1 MRKGDKRT
9 GLEIRRSIYLV
20 GIFGFSPVI
29 VVSAYRMGESAW
41 VDLAQENTYPGIYA
55 NRRCYHV
62 LFSICS
68 QFSRLIFLRL
78 RVFERYVID
87 SARLSSGTLARC
99 FWSESPRFS
108 VHILCVR
115 YYPRLLSNSRL
126 IYWQSYCV
134 KELKRPCIHL
144 SCYPR
149 NYFVNAWLVPLFL
162 SPFSCLLLL
171 FPPPLP
177 LPSPSLFPPSRPFPS
192 PPHPPLPSS
201 REWDIYTRFGA
212 GFLKACC
219 LLSCVHSVFIFC
231 LHNSSFNSPH
241 PDSPL
246 VLCPRPPVSF
256 PLSSWPNS
264 GFHLD

>member
-1 MRKGDKRT
+1 MISNLHRLDCIRRVLLGLNGRQRRAHCGGFTGKSRPIHLSLTTFAGGRRKEMKKSMWANEQQRRQKGKRKKQCKMRKGDKRT

-41 VDLAQENTYPGIYA
+41 VDLAQVNTYPGIYA

-126 IYWQSYCV
+126 IYW
-134 KELKRPCIHL
+134 
-144 SCYPR
+144 
-149 NYFVNAWLVPLFL
+149 
-162 SPFSCLLLL
+162 
-171 FPPPLP
+171 
-177 LPSPSLFPPSRPFPS
+177 
-192 PPHPPLPSS
+192 
-201 REWDIYTRFGA
+201 
-212 GFLKACC
+212 
-219 LLSCVHSVFIFC
+219 
-231 LHNSSFNSPH
+231 
-241 PDSPL
+241 
-246 VLCPRPPVSF
+246 
-256 PLSSWPNS
+256 
-264 GFHLD
+264 